1 MNAFPSSGFG
11 KEHTFQVQ
19 RPPVNAPR
27 RIAPASEEESLKNV
41 WRTLRKRKGW
51 IIGFVLCGIGFAI
64 LACIVIPDQYLSTA
78 TVQVGKDQTV
88 QVDLNA
94 NSEPTLSESDTKT
107 DIATHMSIIRDNA
120 TALAVIKDLNLEQ
133 RGPFTFHPS
142 LMGWITGS
150 NRRIEAEQNLP
161 LSQAPARRD
170 RLLRMFS
177 KKLIVKNPADTRLIT
192 VSFLNPDPDLSATVA
207 NHVVRQYIKFESEG
221 QAGGVGI
228 ALLSQELSGLK
239 EKMQGDQKQ
248 LANYE
253 KQTGL
258 NHLLLRSIG
267 EGSGGG
273 NITHIPALD
282 KLDTL
287 NQELTAAQANRIG
300 KEAIYDLTK
309 TRNSDVVA
317 GLAHSSIP
325 AIATSAVITEGHG
338 LSLLEMLRQ
347 QQGNLRL
354 EYSADVT
361 KYGAKNPQ
369 MVELQSQ
376 LSNIDKQI
384 SDELKQIDLRARND
398 YLVALRNQNGLEAE
412 FQKQQKLA
420 AQLNQSAVTLQM
432 LVQQATSS
440 RKLYDSLYQQ
450 IQEAG
455 IQAGL
460 RATNLR
466 VTDIARPHPTPKKPN
481 PPLYLAVGLAAGLL
495 VGVSSAFVREHM
507 DETVKTHLQV
517 DSLTPFPVLA
527 SIPRISGQRQK
538 TLHSGSSIIANS
550 VISEMSP
557 LVTRPRSAAAEAYRG
572 LRTSIV
578 LANEG
583 RPLRSL
589 VVTSPLIGE
598 GKTSVS
604 YNIAIAFAQAGER
617 VLLVDADLHHPRLHD
632 YFGKSQAPGLSEV
645 LSGAK
650 TADAAIYRH
659 PSISNLSLLPAGSL
673 PALPAELLASSQF
686 DAIFLA
692 LKQKYSMIILD
703 TPPMLLVADALLL
716 AGKADASLAVLRADM
731 TNRTAVERLTESL
744 ERHGCRSIGIVLN
757 GVNTSSIDYYHAYGH
772 RGGDRYFKEN

>member
-1 MNAFPSSGFG
+1 MTVFPPPDPG
-11 KEHTFQVQ
+11 KGRASQSRFLPIPTT
-19 RPPVNAPR
+19 R
-27 RIAPASEEESLKNV
+27 RIAPASEEESLKSV
-41 WRTLRKRKGW
+41 WRTLRKRKWW
-51 IIGFVLCGIGFAI
+51 ISFWVICGIGLAI
-64 LACIVIPDQYLSTA
+64 VACIVIPDQYQSTA

-88 QVDLNA
+88 QVDLSD

-107 DIATHMSIIRDNA
+107 DIATHMAIIKDND
-120 TALAVIKDLNLEQ
+120 TALAVIKDLNLENHK
-133 RGPFTFHPS
+133 PFKYHPS
-142 LMGWITGS
+142 LMGWITGG
-150 NRRIEAEQNLP
+150 NRRIEAEKNLP

-177 KKLIVKNPADTRLIT
+177 KKLVVKNPADTRLIT
-192 VSFLNPDPDLSATVA
+192 VGFLNPDPNLSAKIA
-207 NHVVRQYIKFESEG
+207 NDVVREYVKFESEG

-239 EKMQGDQKQ
+239 TKMEGDQKQ
-248 LANYE
+248 LADYE

-267 EGSGGG
+267 EGNGGG

-287 NQELTAAQANRIG
+287 NQELTVAEANRIG

-309 TRNSDVVA
+309 THNSDVVA

-325 AIATSAVITEGHG
+325 AIATSAVVTQGNG
-338 LSLLEMLRQ
+338 LNLLETLRQ
-347 QQGNLRL
+347 EQGRLRL

-369 MVELQSQ
+369 MIELESQ
-376 LSNIDKQI
+376 LSNVNKQI
-384 SDELKQIDLRARND
+384 SDELEQIDLRARND
-398 YLVALRNQNGLEAE
+398 YLVALRNERGLQSE
-412 FQKQQKLA
+412 FQNQQKIA
-420 AQLNQSAVTLQM
+420 GQLNQSAVTLQM

-450 IQEAG
+450 IQEAS

-466 VTDIARPHPTPKKPN
+466 VTDVARPHPTPSKPN
-481 PPLYLAVGLAAGLL
+481 PPLYLAVGLAAGFLF
-495 VGVSSAFVREHM
+495 GVSSAFVREHM

-517 DSLTPFPVLA
+517 DSLTPLPVLA
-527 SIPRISGQRQK
+527 SIPKISGQRQK
-538 TLHSGSSIIANS
+538 ALHSGTSIVAGGGG
-550 VISEMSP
+550 SETSP
-557 LVTRPRSAAAEAYRG
+557 LVTRPRSAAAEAYRA

-578 LANEG
+578 LANAG
-583 RPLRSL
+583 LPLRSL

-604 YNIAIAFAQAGER
+604 YNLAVAFAQAGER
-617 VLLVDADLHHPRLHD
+617 VLLIDADLHHPRLHD
-632 YFGKSQAPGLSEV
+632 YFGSSQTPGVGDV
-645 LSGAK
+645 LSGTK
-650 TADAAIYRH
+650 TLESAIRAH
-659 PSISNLSLLPAGSL
+659 PSIGNLSLLPAGNL
-673 PALPAELLASSQF
+673 PALPGELLASSKF
-686 DAIFLA
+686 DVMFQG
-692 LKQKYSMIILD
+692 LKQSYSMIIMD

-716 AGKADASLAVLRADM
+716 AGKADASLAVLRSDM
-731 TNRTAVERLTESL
+731 TNRTAVERMTETL
-744 ERHGCRSIGIVLN
+744 ERNGCRSIGLVLN
-757 GVNTSSIDYYHAYGH
+757 GVDTSSIDYYHAYGH